1 MVWVWFCLFGQV
13 SLFVC
18 LFVSFV
24 CLLDLCN
31 LMFSG
36 FIPLGSMA
44 RQILLMSNDRN
55 AECVHRRCW
64 WHEIN
69 SFINENS
76 SKQTKVQLTWWI
88 PSKSINQ
95 LLPFVTWND
104 NPNGR
109 SPTTSEK
116 VTFAPQ
122 KGQEE
127 SPGHFGALPFNIII
141 FEGEVKWHRP
151 MIHLI
156 WCDAM
161 SYHLTSVGF
170 RFEGLSF
177 CSICQIWIPPKMI
190 SESQIIIGKLTKH
203 LTRNM
208 EWKQHVP
215 VGMENRIWII
225 LPTTE
230 DGHSL
235 WTCPYTW
242 SVWFSTQRI

>member
-1 MVWVWFCLFGQV
+1 MESKAGFSCMACGVTSTWFGFVWLRVLGWLVGGWFWSGLLVRLFGRRYLFCLVCYFILCCDLGLVVCLLVCLFVWLIDGLGLVLLGQV

-116 VTFAPQ
+116 VT
-122 KGQEE
+122 
-127 SPGHFGALPFNIII
+127 
-141 FEGEVKWHRP
+141 
-151 MIHLI
+151 
-156 WCDAM
+156 
-161 SYHLTSVGF
+161 
-170 RFEGLSF
+170 
-177 CSICQIWIPPKMI
+177 
-190 SESQIIIGKLTKH
+190 
-203 LTRNM
+203 
-208 EWKQHVP
+208 
-215 VGMENRIWII
+215 
-225 LPTTE
+225 
-230 DGHSL
+230 
-235 WTCPYTW
+235 
-242 SVWFSTQRI
+242 